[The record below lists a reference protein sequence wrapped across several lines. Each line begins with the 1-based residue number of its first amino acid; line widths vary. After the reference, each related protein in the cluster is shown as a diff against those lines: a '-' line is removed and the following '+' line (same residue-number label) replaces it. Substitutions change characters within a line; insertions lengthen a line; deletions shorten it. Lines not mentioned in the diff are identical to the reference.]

1 MPLLMIMGCW
11 LACAPNLAATCR
23 PSASAS
29 SDHAVFAAPAIQWA
43 AAGQAET
50 RASTPATTTAAIRA
64 GLSLNQDTIPEN
76 FGGREAAPGPV
87 REDCGGL
94 RCPAVVLDKWCL
106 RSGAANA
113 LSYHRVMA
121 GAAPWVLLIHQAA
134 SGARKTG
141 PELHFRQI

>member
-1 MPLLMIMGCW
+1 MPLLMIRGCW
-11 LACAPNLAATCR
+11 LAWAPSFTAACR

-29 SDHAVFAAPAIQWA
+29 SDQAVFAAPAIQWA

-50 RASTPATTTAAIRA
+50 RASAPATIAAAIRA
-64 GLSLNQDTIPEN
+64 GLSLNQGTNPEN
-76 FGGREAAPGPV
+76 FGGRIPAPGLL
-87 REDCGGL
+87 REDRGGL
-94 RCPAVVLDKWCL
+94 RCPAGVLDKWSL
-106 RSGAANA
+106 WSGAANA

-134 SGARKTG
+134 SDARKTG